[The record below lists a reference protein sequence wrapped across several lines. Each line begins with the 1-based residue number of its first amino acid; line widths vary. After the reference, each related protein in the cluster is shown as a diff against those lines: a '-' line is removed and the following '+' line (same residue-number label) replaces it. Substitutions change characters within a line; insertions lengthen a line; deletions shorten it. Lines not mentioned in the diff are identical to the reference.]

1 MKSGHLICST
11 QTCGRAMFGGTD
23 FEFSSPWMENV
34 SLQKGYG
41 FQKPDETE
49 KNRKKRIQ
57 LTEKMACIKGETEN

>member
-1 MKSGHLICST
+1 
-11 QTCGRAMFGGTD
+11 MFGDTD

-57 LTEKMACIKGETEN
+57 LTEKMACIKGEIEN